1 MLQARLCRAT
11 PCPLNLQSCE
21 VYALLLKATE
31 AGYCRG
37 RELIL
42 ATQGW
47 AAPSEPTLLAQVATG
62 WLFSGDRRYSINN
75 SVFILFRLLRKI
87 ESML

>member
-11 PCPLNLQSCE
+11 PCPLSLQNCE

-47 AAPSEPTLLAQVATG
+47 AAPSEPTFQHRLPLAGSSVGTEDTG
-62 WLFSGDRRYSINN
+62 
-75 SVFILFRLLRKI
+75 LRC
-87 ESML
+87 